1 MPGRLHAISLLFAV
15 GCTGPAS
22 VAHDD
27 TGTAPAPPS
36 ASSFS
41 VTLPQGT
48 ASAAAPALAAYPGM
62 VGLYNGDDDDGDGEE
77 DFEQAGAD
85 GDDDLATFTLT
96 PAGTALTL
104 TLTGDDENVR
114 IWHDGEVFMDDG
126 LDELTLE
133 ATTTPLTLAVE
144 FGDYLASATLTIT
157 DGTDTLDL
165 ALTAAPL
172 LLSHHL
178 LPAENVWVVDVNYP
192 NWGYSNQDMIA
203 VFEDVLGDA
212 FIPVPGGDYDVDVW
226 VQDELQFA
234 TSTAP
239 GLRIDTAIDSIR
251 DRGLDNMPEDMLEG
265 PGMMVRTWG
274 STWSASTYDSF
285 GNLEVSPP
293 VSVAGTDYPFGRIYY
308 GARGNARPTS
318 DLTDFLA
325 AQSVQAPVEIDTS
338 WLCVGHVDEFSTFI
352 PDPSSEK
359 GFRFV
364 FADTAAGYA
373 MLSAA
378 DGDTALSRYAS
389 GHRVDSID
397 ELRSDTGLQ
406 RLNEDIQADYL
417 DPILETFVN
426 EFGLTESDIIRIPAL
441 FEEYSG
447 CAVALIPGTVNMTV
461 VTMADEPTKLFLP
474 DPFLREDDAPQSD
487 DPLITEVEALFP
499 DDLELYF
506 VDDWDV
512 YHMGFGEVHC
522 GSNVRRTPEEGWWN
536 HPALLPDG

>member
-1 MPGRLHAISLLFAV
+1 
-15 GCTGPAS
+15 
-22 VAHDD
+22 
-27 TGTAPAPPS
+27 
-36 ASSFS
+36 
-41 VTLPQGT
+41 
-48 ASAAAPALAAYPGM
+48 
-62 VGLYNGDDDDGDGEE
+62 
-77 DFEQAGAD
+77 
-85 GDDDLATFTLT
+85 
-96 PAGTALTL
+96 
-104 TLTGDDENVR
+104 
-114 IWHDGEVFMDDG
+114 
-126 LDELTLE
+126 
-133 ATTTPLTLAVE
+133 
-144 FGDYLASATLTIT
+144 
-157 DGTDTLDL
+157 
-165 ALTAAPL
+165 
-172 LLSHHL
+172 
-178 LPAENVWVVDVNYP
+178 
-192 NWGYSNQDMIA
+192 
-203 VFEDVLGDA
+203 
-212 FIPVPGGDYDVDVW
+212 
-226 VQDELQFA
+226 
-234 TSTAP
+234 
-239 GLRIDTAIDSIR
+239 
-251 DRGLDNMPEDMLEG
+251 
-265 PGMMVRTWG
+265 MMVRTWG

-293 VSVAGTDYPFGRIYY
+293 VSVAGIDYPFGRIYY

-536 HPALLPDG
+536 HPTLLPDG